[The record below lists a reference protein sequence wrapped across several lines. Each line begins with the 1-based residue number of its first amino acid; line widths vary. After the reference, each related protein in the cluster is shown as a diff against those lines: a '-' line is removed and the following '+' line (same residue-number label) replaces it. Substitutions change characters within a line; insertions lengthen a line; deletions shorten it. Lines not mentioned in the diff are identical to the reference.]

1 MIQMIYIV
9 QIIVIDVIDTVIL
22 CIIDKIFGDYS
33 YQVLGDIE
41 LDTARKCIQSDIHQ
55 QKRWNKIRKDS
66 VILCGYYVVD

>member
-41 LDTARKCIQSDIHQ
+41 LDTAGKCIQSDIHQ

-66 VILCGYYVVD
+66 VILCSYYVVD